1 MASLTKK
8 TSSIRRRKRSK
19 MGAARKQ
26 TLRVQGTTPIFPI
39 HKEVAPAPPV
49 KKKAKAKTKTSAAS

>member
-19 MGAARKQ
+19 MGAARKKA
-26 TLRVQGTTPIFPI
+26 LHVKGTTPIFPI
-39 HKEVAPAPPV
+39 HKEMAPAPPA
-49 KKKAKAKTKTSAAS
+49 KKKAKAKPKKAAES